1 MQGAEHPGQWVL
13 IAPEAA
19 IDPPKTPDSEP
30 VFTKLRNPSTGK
42 FWNCDTS
49 QLIFWLICSTT
60 ERFIFCKAEIM
71 MIVQVL
77 CAKDTAGE
85 ATLYLFNS
93 GAQQLFEVKAFHEE
107 CRSWFIGQTVQQDGR
122 LLFVTP
128 MDPLFLILYYLI
140 KADKEQQGK
149 FQPLDQV
156 VLDPEYPS
164 CPLLLKCE
172 NVKQYIQHVTEEKGE
187 KRGRQVFTQQ
197 RVQAMGYQLLQENAV
212 GDSVKCFTKV
222 QVDNIH
228 RLFLIYQVSHFVIE
242 GDQVNQTVKAL
253 KSNNI
258 SVGER
263 VLASTFI
270 NNKQITD
277 TKEDYVRYAHG
288 LISEYIPEDLSKELL
303 KYLGLPELRSPAPE
317 PPLKKKKLSDV
328 PVEPEEDYTKLNSNN
343 LKTKKA
349 NTKMSAAQK
358 ALAKVDKSGMKSIS
372 TFFSSKPK
380 ASK

>member
-1 MQGAEHPGQWVL
+1 MRGARSGRGAPPAQWVL

-19 IDPPKTPDSEP
+19 IDLPKTPESEP
-30 VFTKLRNPSTGK
+30 LFTKLRNPSTG
-42 FWNCDTS
+42 
-49 QLIFWLICSTT
+49 
-60 ERFIFCKAEIM
+60 
-71 MIVQVL
+71 
-77 CAKDTAGE
+77 E
-85 ATLYLFNS
+85 AALYLFNS

-107 CRSWFIGQTVQQDGR
+107 RRSWFIGQTVQQDGR

-156 VLDPEYPS
+156 VLDSEYPS
-164 CPLLLKCE
+164 CPLLLKCAD
-172 NVKQYIQHVTEEKGE
+172 VKQYIQQVTEEKEIGSQKFHKYSQE
-187 KRGRQVFTQQ
+187 KTL
-197 RVQAMGYQLLQENAV
+197 MWL
-212 GDSVKCFTKV
+212 KKK
-222 QVDNIH
+222 
-228 RLFLIYQVSHFVIE
+228 
-242 GDQVNQTVKAL
+242 VNQTVKAL

-258 SVGER
+258 LVGER

-270 NNKQITD
+270 NSKQVTD
-277 TKEDYVRYAHG
+277 AQEDYVRYAHG

-317 PPLKKKKLSDV
+317 PPLKKRKLSDV
-328 PVEPEEDYTKLNSNN
+328 PVEPQEDYTKFNSDS

-372 TFFSSKPK
+372 AFFSSKPK
-380 ASK
+380 TSK

>member
-1 MQGAEHPGQWVL
+1 TRFLSTG
-13 IAPEAA
+13 EAA
-19 IDPPKTPDSEP
+19 
-30 VFTKLRNPSTGK
+30 
-42 FWNCDTS
+42 
-49 QLIFWLICSTT
+49 
-60 ERFIFCKAEIM
+60 
-71 MIVQVL
+71 
-77 CAKDTAGE
+77 
-85 ATLYLFNS
+85 LYLFNS

-156 VLDPEYPS
+156 VLDSEYPS
-164 CPLLLKCE
+164 CPLLLKCA
-172 NVKQYIQHVTEEKGE
+172 NVKQYIQHVTEEKEIGSQKFHKYSQE
-187 KRGRQVFTQQ
+187 KT
-197 RVQAMGYQLLQENAV
+197 LKWL
-212 GDSVKCFTKV
+212 KKK
-222 QVDNIH
+222 
-228 RLFLIYQVSHFVIE
+228 
-242 GDQVNQTVKAL
+242 VNQTVKAL
-253 KSNNI
+253 KSNDI

-270 NNKQITD
+270 GSKQITD
-277 TKEDYVRYAHG
+277 TKEDYIRYAHG
-288 LISEYIPEDLSKELL
+288 LISEYITEDLSKELL
-303 KYLGLPELRSPAPE
+303 KYLGLPELRIPTSE
-317 PPLKKKKLSDV
+317 PPLKKRKLSDV
-328 PVEPEEDYTKLNSNN
+328 PVEPEEDYTKLNSDN

>member
-1 MQGAEHPGQWVL
+1 MGHPASPAEQGRPKARPPPLTPATATPPAPGVCREGEEAERRRIPSHGRAPPPPGPFPARPARHVAAAAAGTGAAGLRGARSMRGARSGQGAERRPAGAPPAQWVL

-30 VFTKLRNPSTGK
+30 LFTKMRNPST
-42 FWNCDTS
+42 
-49 QLIFWLICSTT
+49 
-60 ERFIFCKAEIM
+60 
-71 MIVQVL
+71 
-77 CAKDTAGE
+77 GE

-107 CRSWFIGQTVQQDGR
+107 RRSWFIGQTVQQDGR

-156 VLDPEYPS
+156 VLDSEYPS
-164 CPLLLKCE
+164 CPLLLKCAD
-172 NVKQYIQHVTEEKGE
+172 VKQYIQHVTEEKEIGSQKFHKYSQE
-187 KRGRQVFTQQ
+187 KT
-197 RVQAMGYQLLQENAV
+197 LKWL
-212 GDSVKCFTKV
+212 KKK
-222 QVDNIH
+222 
-228 RLFLIYQVSHFVIE
+228 
-242 GDQVNQTVKAL
+242 VNQTVKAL

-270 NNKQITD
+270 NSKQITD
-277 TKEDYVRYAHG
+277 AQEDYVRYAHG

-303 KYLGLPELRSPAPE
+303 KYLGLPELKSPAPE
-317 PPLKKKKLSDV
+317 PPVKILQLIAS
-328 PVEPEEDYTKLNSNN
+328 PVLV
-343 LKTKKA
+343 LWLRFKA
-349 NTKMSAAQK
+349 K
-358 ALAKVDKSGMKSIS
+358 ALNFHVCTS
-372 TFFSSKPK
+372 
-380 ASK
+380 